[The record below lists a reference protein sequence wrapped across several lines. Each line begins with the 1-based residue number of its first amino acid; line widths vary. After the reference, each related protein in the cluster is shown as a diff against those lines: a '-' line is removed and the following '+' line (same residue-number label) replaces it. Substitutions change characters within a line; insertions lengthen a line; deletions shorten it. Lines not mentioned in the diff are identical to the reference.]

1 MGDATATKTITIK
14 EEAYRRLK
22 ALKAE
27 NDSFSEVIMKLTEP
41 ARNDFSDIIALPLKL
56 DWEEVKRDR
65 SMRKG
70 EASREEALSG
80 H

>member
-1 MGDATATKTITIK
+1 MIDVASKTITIK

-22 ALKAE
+22 ALKKE

-41 ARNDFSDIIALPLKL
+41 ARNDFSDLIDLPLKL

-65 SMRKG
+65 AMRVG
-70 EASREEALSG
+70 ENSREETLSR

>member
-1 MGDATATKTITIK
+1 VIDLATKTITIK
-14 EEAYRRLK
+14 DEAYRRLK
-22 ALKAE
+22 ALKKE

-41 ARNDFSDIIALPLKL
+41 ARNDFSDLIALPLKL

-65 SMRKG
+65 TMRGG
-70 EASREEALSG
+70 EASREKTLSR